1 MATKKTEP
9 VKKKIQATDFSRR
22 FTEFYQYAKLS
33 RKLSQ
38 TDLANEIGAKQQ
50 YIGHYLSG
58 RNKPKDFDGIKKA
71 FPELNI
77 DWLKNGKGE
86 MLTKVKDM
94 DIIKLE
100 NKLKKALK
108 EVEDFKTEN
117 KVLREQYNE
126 IIKLVAP
133 SIKK

>member
-1 MATKKTEP
+1 MATKKE
-9 VKKKIQATDFSRR
+9 VIKKIQPTDFSKR
-22 FTEFYQYAKLS
+22 FAEFKKYTKLN
-33 RKLSQ
+33 Q
-38 TDLANEIGAKQQ
+38 TDLANEIGVKQQ
-50 YIGHYLSG
+50 YIGFYLSG

-71 FPELNI
+71 YPEVNI

-86 MLTKVKDM
+86 MLIKVKDM
-94 DIIKLE
+94 DITKVE

-108 EVEDFKTEN
+108 EVEDLKTDN